1 MKKLAKLGVFGTI
14 VLVLIGM
21 IILKSDFSLGE
32 KVYIVSEEENK
43 NEDKEEMLNIN
54 NNDIDKNNSDI
65 VKKEDNVDEQEIESP
80 KGITIYIS
88 GAIKNPGILTIDKEK
103 RLYDAIEELGG
114 VTEEADLN
122 RVNLA
127 LKLSDEQH
135 YIIPKIGEEIQVAD
149 NSAQGASTQESNNNQ
164 SKLININLATLEELD
179 NLPGVGEATANKIIN
194 YREENSSFKSIEEIK
209 NVNGIGDKKY
219 EDLKDLICTNWQLIT
234 IIYI

>member
-54 NNDIDKNNSDI
+54 NNDIDKDNSDI